1 MVRIWVI
8 YSCIHYYTISALE
21 VVGEFAEVPQGLAG
35 LRATGETATLGVIR
49 ADIQTYAHIMCVY
62 RYMCIMHTI
71 NYTVHTYIHTY
82 VRTYIHIYIYTIY
95 LKCCADIAYAF
106 YEVGL
111 YYITSTFSPK
121 QLYVFFPPNGEPLRY
136 ELFFAA

>member
-71 NYTVHTYIHTY
+71 KYTVHTYIRTY
-82 VRTYIHIYIYTIY
+82 VRTYIHTHIYIYTIY
-95 LKCCADIAYAF
+95 VYYAHNT
-106 YEVGL
+106 
-111 YYITSTFSPK
+111 YIHTYIYI
-121 QLYVFFPPNGEPLRY
+121 QYI
-136 ELFFAA
+136 

>member
-62 RYMCIMHTI
+62 RYMCIMHNKI
-71 NYTVHTYIHTY
+71 YSTYIHTY
-82 VRTYIHIYIYTIY
+82 VRTYVHTYTHIHIYNICVLCTQYIHTYIHTYIYIQ
-95 LKCCADIAYAF
+95 
-106 YEVGL
+106 
-111 YYITSTFSPK
+111 YI
-121 QLYVFFPPNGEPLRY
+121 
-136 ELFFAA
+136 